1 MTIEEAIKTAL
12 NYESRI
18 RDLYSTAA
26 RETGFP
32 EGKRF
37 FQMLSDDEQHHFLYL
52 QEKLDQWKQSGALTV
67 TSLDSEI
74 PPAANLNKNLKAVK
88 EKLSEAD
95 RGDLKQM
102 LSKALKA
109 EIETSAFYRGLV
121 NALEGSAGEMFARFL
136 EIEENHVAAVE
147 AELNF
152 LNQSGTIYDIR
163 EFTLDG

>member
-26 RETGFP
+26 RKTESP

-37 FQMLSDDEQHHFLYL
+37 FQMLSNDEQSHFTYL
-52 QEKLDQWKQSGALTV
+52 QKKLDQWKQSGTLTV

-74 PPAANLNKNLKAVK
+74 PPAANLIKNLKTVK

-109 EIETSAFYRGLV
+109 EIETSTFYRGLV
-121 NALEGSAGEMFARFL
+121 DALEGSAGEMFARFL

-147 AELNF
+147 TELNF